1 MKEKVTFVETLGV
14 SITGQDVWEGYTV
27 QESDKEK
34 AYIVK
39 KFCEEDE
46 VVKWGVGSNPEHG
59 FFMMFNNLEDAKE
72 YAKKMSRPSSFRERV
87 FEIAF
92 GDGAINKGYT
102 TNEVLDRLR
111 EFSDDALAKNKE
123 GG

>member
-27 QESDKEK
+27 QEGDKEK

-46 VVKWGVGSNPEHG
+46 VVKWHVGSNPEHG
-59 FFMMFNNLEDAKE
+59 VFMVFNNLEG
-72 YAKKMSRPSSFRERV
+72 AKKC
-87 FEIAF
+87 A
-92 GDGAINKGYT
+92 
-102 TNEVLDRLR
+102 LR
-111 EFSDDALAKNKE
+111 ISKNKE
-123 GG
+123 GGLTP